1 MFARAAARAA
11 RRAGVLRRHHPTASS
26 PTRGLRHS
34 ASAPATGWRSSC
46 PTRPQHVVAFYAV
59 LRLGAVVVEHNPLY
73 TATEL
78 ATMFADHGARVA
90 IAWDVAVPKLPAVEH
105 VVAVNLLEA
114 FPTVKRLALHL
125 PVPKLA
131 ATRKRLHA
139 KAPGTTPW
147 KQLVAHKPIRNWAEP
162 TASDLA
168 VIQYT
173 SGTTGAFK
181 GAMLT
186 HRNLYANALQGAA
199 WMKDA
204 KDGKRDDLRRPADV
218 PRVRDDA
225 VPDLRDAQA
234 GPAGAVPDVRRR
246 HGARRG
252 EEAPADGVLRGAAD
266 LREDRPPRAIERKVS
281 LKSAKFCISGAMK
294 LTDPVVELWESV
306 SGGLL
311 VEGYGLTETS
321 PVALGNPFWP
331 TRRTGTIGVPFPS
344 TLMRVVDPDDPTRE
358 VAQGEEG
365 ELLLKGPQVF
375 AGYWNA
381 PQETAKALLP
391 DGWLRTGDIVVVV
404 DADGFT
410 TIVDRLK
417 EIIVTGGFNVSPSE
431 VEHVLVE
438 HPDIDDV
445 AVVGLQT
452 ESGEQVAAAVVLRGA
467 RTWTWP
473 RSAPGPRSGWPPT
486 RCRARSSRSR
496 NCPSRCWARCCASR
510 SARRSPQRA
519 EPGVGGG
526 AAGPHSH
533 SMVPG
538 GLLVMSS
545 TTRLTSRTSLVMRVE
560 IGLEQVVRQAR
571 PVGGH
576 GVLAGD
582 RAQHDRVAVG
592 AAVALDADAAD
603 VGQQHHG
610 ELPDVLLV
618 AGRRQLLAGD
628 RVGLAEEVEALAGD
642 LADDADAEARAG
654 ERLAPDHLVRAGPA
668 RSPTART
675 SSLNRVRSGSMSVN
689 CRSSGRPPTLWW
701 LLMLA
706 APSPP
711 PDSTT
716 SG

>member
-1 MFARAAARAA
+1 MAGVTKPEWTKNYQPGVPAEIDLPDEPLSAMFTRAA
-11 RRAGVLRRHHPTASS
+11 RKGGRRVALEFFGATSTYRELADQVDRVAAGLAALGVGPGDRVAIVLPN
-26 PTRGLRHS
+26 
-34 ASAPATGWRSSC
+34 C
-46 PTRPQHVVAFYAV
+46 PQHVVAFYAV

-73 TATEL
+73 TASEL

-90 IAWDVAVPKLPAVEH
+90 IAWDVAVPKLPTVEH

-168 VIQYT
+168 VVQYT

-204 KDGKRDDLRRPADV
+204 KDGKETIYAVLPMFHAFGMTLYLTFGMLKRARIVLFPTFDVDMVLDAAKKRPPTV
-218 PRVRDDA
+218 YCA
-225 VPDLRDAQA
+225 VP
-234 GPAGAVPDVRRR
+234 PIYEKT
-246 HGARRG
+246 AR
-252 EEAPADGVLRGAAD
+252 
-266 LREDRPPRAIERKVS
+266 RAIERKVS
-281 LKSAKFCISGAMK
+281 LKSARFCISGAMK

-311 VEGYGLTETS
+311 VEGYGLTETA

-344 TLMRVVDPDDPTRE
+344 TQMLVVDPEDPTRE

-375 AGYWNA
+375 SGYWNA
-381 PQETAKALLP
+381 PEETAKALLP
-391 DGWLRTGDIVVVV
+391 DGWLRTGDVVVM

-438 HPDIDDV
+438 HPDIEDV

-452 ESGEQVAAAVVLRGA
+452 ESGEQVAAAVVLREGA
-467 RTWTWP
+467 HLD
-473 RSAPGPRSGWPPT
+473 
-486 RCRARSSRSR
+486 
-496 NCPSRCWARCCASR
+496 
-510 SARRSPQRA
+510 
-519 EPGVGGG
+519 V
-526 AAGPHSH
+526 
-533 SMVPG
+533 
-538 GLLVMSS
+538 
-545 TTRLTSRTSLVMRVE
+545 
-560 IGLEQVVRQAR
+560 
-571 PVGGH
+571 
-576 GVLAGD
+576 
-582 RAQHDRVAVG
+582 
-592 AAVALDADAAD
+592 AAVRGWAK
-603 VGQQHHG
+603 
-610 ELPDVLLV
+610 
-618 AGRRQLLAGD
+618 
-628 RVGLAEEVEALAGD
+628 
-642 LADDADAEARAG
+642 
-654 ERLAPDHLVRAGPA
+654 ERLAAYKVPRSFVEVDELPKSMLGKVLRRQVREAI
-668 RSPTART
+668 T
-675 SSLNRVRSGSMSVN
+675 SAS
-689 CRSSGRPPTLWW
+689 
-701 LLMLA
+701 
-706 APSPP
+706 
-711 PDSTT
+711 
-716 SG
+716 